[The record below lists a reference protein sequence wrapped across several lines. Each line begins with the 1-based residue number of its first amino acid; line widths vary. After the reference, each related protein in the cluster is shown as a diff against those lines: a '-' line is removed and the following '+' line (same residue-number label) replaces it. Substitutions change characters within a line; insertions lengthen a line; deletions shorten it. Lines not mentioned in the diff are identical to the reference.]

1 MVKFFKKILVSWLGR
16 EFVLVKILSVLKNS
30 FTTFKTIS
38 KINLKHSFMLIPK
51 IISSQ
56 YIFEFQKNSQLN
68 ELKNNY
74 NFNYK
79 DWSSAKTR
87 GMWRKSLS
95 KINNIKYL
103 EIGCF
108 EGRSAMFIG
117 EQENT
122 KEITCVDT
130 FQGTEEQK
138 GVDFDLVYNNCSKN
152 LSSLSKIK
160 TKLIKDTSDNFFSK
174 SNDKFNLIY
183 IDGYHVY
190 EYVKKDFI
198 NSMKYLEKNGI
209 LICDDFLW
217 IYYKDPRKN
226 PIGAI
231 IECYEK
237 YKDDLKIEFI
247 NYQIIFKKIT

>member
-1 MVKFFKKILVSWLGR
+1 MVKFFKKILVSLLGR
-16 EFVLVKILSVLKNS
+16 DFILIKFLSILKNS
-30 FTTFKTIS
+30 FTTFKTSS
-38 KINLKHSFMLIPK
+38 KINLKHGFMLIPK

-122 KEITCVDT
+122 KEIINKNVPTNRFFGKPDNNTNQSNNTNTTLFNFVVSCMAVSL
-130 FQGTEEQK
+130 
-138 GVDFDLVYNNCSKN
+138 LVRRFWS
-152 LSSLSKIK
+152 
-160 TKLIKDTSDNFFSK
+160 
-174 SNDKFNLIY
+174 
-183 IDGYHVY
+183 
-190 EYVKKDFI
+190 
-198 NSMKYLEKNGI
+198 
-209 LICDDFLW
+209 
-217 IYYKDPRKN
+217 
-226 PIGAI
+226 
-231 IECYEK
+231 
-237 YKDDLKIEFI
+237 
-247 NYQIIFKKIT
+247 